1 MASENSQEKKANW
14 AWSQLFDKYHIQE
27 EIQRN
32 GEYRIFSEQIKEFR
46 EPRLMAK
53 WDSEASLPEI
63 LKKNRV
69 NILPINRREYVLSDF
84 KLYEPLPPF
93 FEQTAPMKQ
102 VHFKEQYES
111 VDCQHISS
119 ESNAINV
126 LLLSDVLDDFLDSQG
141 TAETFNGRMGT
152 GAFDFFVNSYA
163 GVKRK
168 VSVEGA
174 QCEIDG
180 GFENDENVIIM
191 EAKNVIH
198 SDFHVRQLYYPYRL
212 WKSKVKKPIR
222 LLFSQYTN
230 QIFRLFEYAFANPED
245 YSSIYLVQQKN
256 YSLEDIHITKEEL
269 IEVWEKTSVCT
280 DDHMV
285 SPKPAS
291 YTPFIQADSL
301 ERVISLLEHLAIY
314 PMDTEEIAQLMNFKE
329 RQSDYYYHAGH
340 YLGLFIKKTGKRV
353 YLTSLGWEV
362 YRLPY
367 KKRQLKLVSLILQHQ
382 IFHDFF
388 AYVIDK
394 KQMPT
399 KKEVVEKM
407 LVYHV
412 CSEDTAKRRAS
423 SVLDWLRWIFHLLQI
438 E

>member
-1 MASENSQEKKANW
+1 MASEMSQEKKANW
-14 AWSQLFDKYHIQE
+14 AWEQLFDKYHIQE
-27 EIQRN
+27 EIQHY
-32 GEYRIFSEQIKEFR
+32 GECRILAEQIKEFR

-69 NILPINRREYVLSDF
+69 NILPVSRKEYVLSDF
-84 KLYEPLPPF
+84 KLYESLPPF
-93 FEQTAPMKQ
+93 LDTKSPMKQ
-102 VHFKEQYES
+102 IHFKEQYES

-126 LLLSDVLDDFLDSQG
+126 LLLSDVLDDFLGSEG

-198 SDFHVRQLYYPYRL
+198 PDFHVRQLYYPYRL

-222 LLFSQYTN
+222 LLFSQYSN

-256 YSLEDIHITKEEL
+256 YSLEDVHITEEDL
-269 IEVWEKTSVCT
+269 IEVWEKTPVVT

-285 SPKPAS
+285 APTPKS
-291 YTPFIQADSL
+291 YIPFIQADSL
-301 ERVISLLEHLAIY
+301 ERVISLLEHLAIH
-314 PMDTEEIAQLMNFKE
+314 PMGTGDIAQLMNFKE

-340 YLGLFIKKTGKRV
+340 YLGLFIKKEQAV
-353 YLTSLGWEV
+353 YLTSLGRKV
-362 YRLPY
+362 YQLPY
-367 KKRQLKLVSLILQHQ
+367 KKRQLKLVSLILEHQ

-388 AYVIDK
+388 AYVISRN
-394 KQMPT
+394 QMPSR
-399 KKEVVEKM
+399 KEIIEKM
-407 LVYHV
+407 LQYHV
-412 CSEDTAKRRAS
+412 CSESVVSRRS
-423 SVLDWLRWIFHLLQI
+423 GSVISWLRWIFHLTEI